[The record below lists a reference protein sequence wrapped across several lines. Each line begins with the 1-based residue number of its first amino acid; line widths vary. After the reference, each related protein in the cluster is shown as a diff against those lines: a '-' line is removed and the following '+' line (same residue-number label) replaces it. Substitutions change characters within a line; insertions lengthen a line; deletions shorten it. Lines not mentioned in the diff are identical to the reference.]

1 MTILTDDYL
10 KNNYSRGSYIFA
22 HYKIKIKMHSN
33 IL

>member
-1 MTILTDDYL
+1 MTILIDESL

-33 IL
+33 TL